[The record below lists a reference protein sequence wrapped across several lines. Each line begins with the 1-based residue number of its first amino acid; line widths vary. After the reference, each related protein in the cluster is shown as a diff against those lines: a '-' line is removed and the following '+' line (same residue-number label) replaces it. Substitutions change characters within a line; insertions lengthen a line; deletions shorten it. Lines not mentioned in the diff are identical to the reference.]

1 MPGQCGDVAA
11 GLENIPVE
19 ILYVLAEKIA
29 NKTDLLHLRLVSR
42 SFDNVLVPYIYQM
55 LSREVQLRTSMHLH
69 RAAATCYDLAI
80 QRLLSANVSP
90 NCQDEVGE
98 TALHVAVRNN
108 CFVSVRRLVHAGASV
123 DARSY
128 NQWTPVHF
136 AARYGQVSVLRELI
150 RNTADVNLRGFH
162 GWTALHYA
170 ARSGYLEAIELLLS
184 AGAEVNALDNDKRTA
199 AQEAIQ
205 FHHYDV
211 LRVLE
216 DDPMR

>member
-1 MPGQCGDVAA
+1 MGSPLYSSPSSISQPLSLFIDCEQNGPSSSSASLSQFRQCPGA
-11 GLENIPVE
+11 
-19 ILYVLAEKIA
+19 
-29 NKTDLLHLRLVSR
+29 LHLS
-42 SFDNVLVPYIYQM
+42 DA
-55 LSREVQLRTSMHLH
+55 LS
-69 RAAATCYDLAI
+69 
-80 QRLLSANVSP
+80 SANVSP